1 MGEFEGKLLLQN
13 AAGASAPYVTV
24 ALQECGRMNILLEA
38 MAKSLDE
45 LTKGLNG
52 QLNMSMPM
60 EDLKIALLINQVPGR
75 NPFSTASWEKLA
87 WPSMKS
93 LDTWYIDMIV
103 RCDALRVW
111 QETLKTPFS
120 LWMPGLFNPT
130 AFLTAIKQVTARSKK
145 LALDKMG
152 VETHITTM
160 TEASEAT
167 GAPADGAL
175 VHGLFIEGARWGEI
189 EDDRHAG
196 EESGTPYAGILSE
209 SKPKELLPPMPLIY
223 IKAVIVQDRA
233 RSATCGP
240 RRRCTTAPSTSR
252 RSAARPTSSR
262 RRSRRTSPRAS
273 GRSRASR
280 SRCSSTRR
288 AAAAAEGARQL
299 GSR

>member
-1 MGEFEGKLLLQN
+1 MITMNEKAEPVFKGIGTP
-13 AAGASAPYVTV
+13 AGASAPYVTV

-189 EDDRHAG
+189 EDDRYAG

-223 IKAVIVQDRA
+223 IKAVIVQDNWIPSPVGYLRPEKTLYNCPVYLTTF
-233 RSATCGP
+233 RGPTYVFSATLKTIHP
-240 RRRCTTAPSTSR
+240 PSKWTLAGVALSM
-252 RSAARPTSSR
+252 
-262 RRSRRTSPRAS
+262 
-273 GRSRASR
+273 
-280 SRCSSTRR
+280 
-288 AAAAAEGARQL
+288 QL
-299 GSR
+299 DS